1 MHRFRCDELAK
12 LPIGGSVRLEKG
24 ESAHLFKT
32 LRASEGERCLLMDG
46 RGCIGEAE
54 VSAGRMLI
62 LRSRENLPRPSGP
75 ALDLYLAPPRRQ
87 KMDQILKQ
95 CAELGVRRIV
105 SMVCARSVSLPG
117 EDTVIGRWSE
127 LMFEGCKQSGNAFVP
142 ETGASLRFCDAVKDA
157 SGCCE
162 QCFFGSVAADCA
174 DDSFPSVCA
183 SAAWF
188 VGPEGGFT
196 AEEEDLMRAAGF
208 HPFHFGNW
216 ILRVETAAVCGIAVL
231 SDRFARHSLSGPQTG
246 T

>member
-1 MHRFRCDELAK
+1 MHRFRCDELAE

-32 LRASEGERCLLMDG
+32 LRASEGDRCLLMDG

-54 VSAGRMLI
+54 VAAGRTLI
-62 LRSRENLPRPSGP
+62 LRSREILTRPPGA
-75 ALDLYLAPPRRQ
+75 ALHLYLAPPRRQ

-105 SMVCARSVSLPG
+105 PMVCARSVSLPD
-117 EDTVIGRWSE
+117 EDAVTGRWTE

-142 ETGASLRFCDAVKDA
+142 ETGAGLPFGDAVKNA
-157 SGCCE
+157 SECCE
-162 QCFFGSVAADCA
+162 QCFFGSVSDCA
-174 DDSFPSVCA
+174 DESFPKGCA

-196 AEEEDLMRAAGF
+196 EEEEGQMRGAGF
-208 HPFHFGNW
+208 HAFHFGNW
-216 ILRVETAAVCGIAVL
+216 TLRVETAAVCGIAIL
-231 SDRFARHSLSGPQTG
+231 MDRFSPDARSGERPG
-246 T
+246 R